1 MVSNASEDLPEP
13 LRPVS
18 TISCSRGIS
27 TSTFFRL
34 FSLAPLM
41 PMVSLISP
49 LPYPYACTARAE
61 RSLRATL
68 PPLVALTAPQP
79 SPQAEREQETISSPE
94 CRGGWEGLG
103 LFIQLT
109 AMLWLQQCSGLA

>member
-49 LPYPYACTARAE
+49 LPYPYEPPT
-61 RSLRATL
+61 TL
-68 PPLVALTAPQP
+68 
-79 SPQAEREQETISSPE
+79 
-94 CRGGWEGLG
+94 
-103 LFIQLT
+103 QLT
-109 AMLWLQQCSGLA
+109 TMLSSRNPDRAGASPHRSSRPPRRRDLALVRQPERGRHLL

>member
-18 TISCSRGIS
+18 TVSWSRGIS

-49 LPYPYACTARAE
+49 LPYPYACTAHADRH
-61 RSLRATL
+61 LRATL
-68 PPLVALTAPQP
+68 PRLVELTPPQS
-79 SPQAEREQETISSPE
+79 SPQVEREQETISSPE
-94 CRGGWEGLG
+94 CSGGW
-103 LFIQLT
+103 
-109 AMLWLQQCSGLA
+109 